1 MVPPSGVEARPLG
14 PGGRVGVQDVDLVQ
28 VVGQAVLPALTA
40 GVSPAPDDEDE
51 TGGTA
56 GQADCTVVTSQWAGR
71 VSGRTE
77 APGETRPTGEYLE
90 LR

>member
-1 MVPPSGVEARPLG
+1 MVPSSGVEGRPLG
-14 PGGRVGVQDVDLVQ
+14 PGGRGGVQDVDLVQ

-51 TGGTA
+51 TGG
-56 GQADCTVVTSQWAGR
+56 QADSTVVTSQWAGR
-71 VSGRTE
+71 ISGRTE
-77 APGETRPTGEYLE
+77 TPGQTRPTGEYLE